1 MYFEYFLIIILF
13 ILIIIIIKKKFI
25 KYFLIGTIYLLAIVY
40 SLEILTT
47 LFLDNKD
54 LSNYSL
60 RTDKFKSQG
69 FKDFRNNYEAFY
81 EERQKFDIY
90 PNFRLA
96 EHHLNSQDKN
106 NLIKN
111 LLNKR
116 ETSRYKV
123 PLRAPL
129 NKLSLGD
136 NEDGVRELVFNDIY
150 GFANP
155 NSVYKKKIDIMI
167 LGDSFAEG
175 IPFDENNNVSG
186 IIRNLSN
193 YNAINLGVSG
203 SGPLLSLAALKEY
216 GNHLKPKK
224 IFYFFYE
231 RNDFYDMMAEKD
243 TFLIKYL
250 KNFNQDLFNSKNE
263 INLFMKEYNSIF
275 ELILADKISNN
286 KKVVSNNSDQKQ
298 KKFSETISDFF
309 ELRNTKKIFLTS
321 PLFSKTKIDYNLF
334 EKILEQMSTE
344 AKNFKADLY
353 FVYIPSW
360 SRYNNKYS
368 LMNYFFK
375 KKVLSYVNRVNIP
388 IIDIDEYIKFE
399 KIKNPT
405 SLYNFSLPGH
415 FNNKGY
421 TLISKK
427 IINEL
432 EKN

>member
-1 MYFEYFLIIILF
+1 MKIL
-13 ILIIIIIKKKFI
+13 
-25 KYFLIGTIYLLAIVY
+25 KYFFVGIIYLLVIVY
-40 SLEILTT
+40 SLEFLTT
-47 LFLDNKD
+47 LFLDNKN
-54 LSNYSL
+54 LSNYTL
-60 RTDKFKSQG
+60 RTDNFKEQG

-81 EERQKFDIY
+81 EERQKFNIY

-96 EHHLNSQDKN
+96 EHHLNREDKN
-106 NLIKN
+106 NLIRS

-116 ETSRYKV
+116 ETSGYKV
-123 PLRAPL
+123 PLRAPI
-129 NKLSLGD
+129 NKISLGD
-136 NEDGVRELVFNDIY
+136 NEDGIRELVFNDMF

-203 SGPLLSLAALKEY
+203 TGPLVSLAALKEY

-231 RNDFYDMMAEKD
+231 RNDFSDMMAEKD

-263 INLFMKEYNSIF
+263 ISLFMKEYNSIF

-286 KKVVSNNSDQKQ
+286 EKFVPSISDQNQ

-321 PLFSKTKIDYNLF
+321 PLFSKDKIDYNLF
-334 EKILEQMSTE
+334 EKILKQMSAE
-344 AKNFKADLY
+344 AETFKADLY

-360 SRYNNKYS
+360 NRYNNKYS

-375 KKVLSYVNRVNIP
+375 KKVLYYVNRVNIP
-388 IIDIDEYIKFE
+388 IIDIDEHIKVD
-399 KIKNPT
+399 KIENPT
-405 SLYNFSLPGH
+405 ALYNFNLPGH
-415 FNNKGY
+415 FNKKGY

-427 IINEL
+427 IIYEL

>member
-1 MYFEYFLIIILF
+1 MFFEYLIIIVLF
-13 ILIIIIIKKKFI
+13 ILVIALTKKKLI
-25 KYFLIGTIYLLAIVY
+25 KYFFIGVIYLLVIVY
-40 SLEILTT
+40 SLELLTT
-47 LFLDNKD
+47 LFLENKH
-54 LSNYSL
+54 LSNHTL
-60 RTDKFKSQG
+60 RTNKFKSLG
-69 FKDFRNNYEAFY
+69 FKDFRNNYEAFQ

-96 EHHLNSQDKN
+96 EHHLNRQDIN

-111 LLNKR
+111 LLKKR
-116 ETSRYKV
+116 ETLGYKI

-136 NEDGVRELVFNDIY
+136 NEDGIREIVFNDIY

-203 SGPLLSLAALKEY
+203 SGPLVSLAALKEY

-231 RNDFYDMMAEKD
+231 RNDFSDMMAEKD

-250 KNFNQDLFNSKNE
+250 ENFNQNLFNSENE

-275 ELILADKISNN
+275 ELILADKISKI
-286 KKVVSNNSDQKQ
+286 KKVVPNDPDKNQKNL
-298 KKFSETISDFF
+298 SETISDFF

-321 PLFSKTKIDYNLF
+321 PLFSKAKIDYKLF
-334 EKILEQMSTE
+334 KKILEQMKIE
-344 AKNFKADLY
+344 AINLEADLY
-353 FVYIPSW
+353 FVYLPSW
-360 SRYNNKYS
+360 NRYKNKYS

-375 KKVLSYVNRVNIP
+375 KKVLSYVEKVDMH
-388 IIDIDEYIKFE
+388 IIDIDQYIKDK
-399 KIKNPT
+399 KIKSPIA
-405 SLYNFSLPGH
+405 LYNFSLPGH
-415 FNNKGY
+415 FNKKGY

-427 IINEL
+427 IIKDL

>member
-1 MYFEYFLIIILF
+1 MFFEYLIIILF
-13 ILIIIIIKKKFI
+13 ILIIIITKKKFI
-25 KYFLIGTIYLLAIVY
+25 KYFFIGAVYLLAIVY
-40 SLEILTT
+40 SLELLTT
-47 LFLDNKD
+47 LFLENKH
-54 LSNYSL
+54 LPNYTL
-60 RTDKFKSQG
+60 RTNKLKSLG

-90 PNFRLA
+90 PVFRLA
-96 EHHLNSQDKN
+96 EHHLYRQDKN

-116 ETSRYKV
+116 ETSGYKV

-136 NEDGVRELVFNDIY
+136 NEDGIREIVFNDTH
-150 GFANP
+150 GFTNP

-203 SGPLLSLAALKEY
+203 SGPLVSLAALKEY

-224 IFYFFYE
+224 VFYFFYE
-231 RNDFYDMMAEKD
+231 RNDFSDMMSEKD

-263 INLFMKEYNSIF
+263 INLFMEEYNSIF
-275 ELILADKISNN
+275 EIILADKISKSKKTVAYSPN
-286 KKVVSNNSDQKQ
+286 KNQ
-298 KKFSETISDFF
+298 KKISEIISDFF

-321 PLFSKTKIDYNLF
+321 PLFSKTKIDYSLF
-334 EKILEQMSTE
+334 KKILEEMSTE
-344 AKNFKADLY
+344 VKNFEADLY
-353 FVYIPSW
+353 FVYLPSW

-375 KKVLSYVNRVNIP
+375 KKVLSYVKKVDIA
-388 IIDIDEYIKFE
+388 IIDIDEYIKDE
-399 KIKNPT
+399 KIKSPID
-405 SLYNFSLPGH
+405 LYNFSLSGH

-432 EKN
+432 RKK